1 MLDKETKQGII
12 GNYRQHDKD
21 SGSTEIQV
29 AVLTERVKQL
39 TNHMAGHRHDF
50 SAQRGLLKLVGHRRR
65 LLSYLSRED
74 IEGYNKLIGR
84 LGLRK

>member
-1 MLDKETKQGII
+1 MDKETKQGIM
-12 GNYRQHDKD
+12 GNYRLHDKD

-29 AVLTERVKQL
+29 AVLTERVKEL
-39 TNHMAGHRHDF
+39 TNHMAGHSHDF
-50 SAQRGLLKLVGHRRR
+50 GAQRGLLKLVGHRRR

-74 IEGYNKLIGR
+74 IGRYNKLISR

>member
-1 MLDKETKQGII
+1 MDKETKQGIM
-12 GNYRQHDKD
+12 GSYRLHDKD

-29 AVLTERVKQL
+29 AVLTERVKEL

-50 SAQRGLLKLVGHRRR
+50 GAQRGLLKLVGHRRR

-74 IEGYNKLIGR
+74 IGRYNKLISR

>member
-1 MLDKETKQGII
+1 MDKETKQGII
-12 GNYRQHDKD
+12 GSHRLHDKD

-29 AVLTERVKQL
+29 AILTDRIKEL
-39 TNHMAGHRHDF
+39 TDHMATHRRDF
-50 SAQRGLLKLVGHRRR
+50 GAQRGLLKLVGHRRK

-74 IEGYNKLIGR
+74 IDRYNKLISR

>member
-1 MLDKETKQGII
+1 VLDKETKQGIM
-12 GNYRQHDKD
+12 GSYRQHDKD

-29 AVLTERVKQL
+29 AVLTERVKEL

-50 SAQRGLLKLVGHRRR
+50 GAQRGLLKLVGHRRR

-74 IEGYNKLIGR
+74 IGRYNKLISR